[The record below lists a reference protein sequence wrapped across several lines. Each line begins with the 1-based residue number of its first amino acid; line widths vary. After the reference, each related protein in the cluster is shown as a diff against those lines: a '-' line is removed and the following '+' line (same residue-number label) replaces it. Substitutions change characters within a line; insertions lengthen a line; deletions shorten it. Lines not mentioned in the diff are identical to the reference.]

1 MTTATGNWLGRVNA
15 AAGSYST
22 TFATQ
27 KAMFLKLFAGEVL
40 TAFEEQNVMLPVT
53 TVRSITSGKTAQFP
67 ALGRTTAEYHTP
79 GEEILGGN
87 IKTNEVTINIDD
99 LLISSVFIDSLE
111 ETMNHYDVR
120 GPYAQ
125 EIGAALAKRM
135 DQNLLRLVDI
145 GANVSLSPATVTGM
159 EAGSLIDSEDVDLT
173 DGDNVATYIFKC
185 AQELDDNFI
194 PSDNR
199 YVVLTPAMFYAL
211 IQSAKAVN
219 RDWSPNTTGS
229 YQDGSVFQVA
239 GMNILKS
246 SHIQTSNY
254 TAAAGEN
261 NSYVDGTNTANEPDN
276 FASTQ
281 FLAFHSSAVGTVKL
295 KDISIE
301 AEYDMRRQGSLMV
314 AKAAVGHGVL
324 RPEAC
329 VKVYT

>member
-1 MTTATGNWLGRVNA
+1 MSAATPNWLGRVNA

-53 TVRSITSGKTAQFP
+53 TVRTINSGKTAQFP
-67 ALGRTTAEYHTP
+67 ALGRTTASYHTP
-79 GEEILGGN
+79 GAEITGGN
-87 IKTNEVTINIDD
+87 VKTNEITINIDD

-111 ETMNHYDVR
+111 ETMNHFDVR

-135 DQNLLRLVDI
+135 DENLLRLVDI
-145 GANVSLSPATVTGM
+145 GAQNQTPTVTGL
-159 EAGSLIDSEDVDLT
+159 EAGIEIDTGSDALT
-173 DGDNVATYIFKC
+173 DGDNVAKYIFQA
-185 AQELDDNFI
+185 AQKFDENHV
-194 PSDNR
+194 PQENR
-199 YVVLTPAMFYAL
+199 YAVMPPSMFYAL

-219 RDWSPNTTGS
+219 RDWSPNASGS
-229 YQDGSVFQVA
+229 YQGGSVMQVA
-239 GMNILKS
+239 GVNILKS
-246 SHIQTSNY
+246 NHLTTSNY
-254 TAAAGEN
+254 TAVDGEN
-261 NSYVDGTNTANEPDN
+261 NSYVDANNTANDPGN

-301 AEYDMRRQGSLMV
+301 AEYDMRRQGTLMV
-314 AKAAVGHGVL
+314 AKCAVGHGVL
-324 RPEAC
+324 RPESC
-329 VKVYT
+329 IKFYT

>member
-1 MTTATGNWLGRVNA
+1 MAASTPNWVGRVNA

-27 KAMFLKLFAGEVL
+27 KALFLKLFAGEVL

-53 TVRSITSGKTAQFP
+53 TVRTINSGKTAQFP

-79 GEEILGGN
+79 GAEILGGN

-111 ETMNHYDVR
+111 EAMNHYDVR

-145 GANVSLSPATVTGM
+145 GANVSLKPATVTGM
-159 EAGSLIDSEDVDLT
+159 EAGQTVDIEGADMT
-173 DGDNVATYIFKC
+173 DGDVVAAKIFQA
-185 AQELDDNFI
+185 AQKFDENFI
-194 PSDNR
+194 PQDNR
-199 YVVLTPAMFYAL
+199 YAVLPPSMFYAL

-219 RDWSPNTTGS
+219 RDWSPNASGS
-229 YQDGSVFQVA
+229 YQGGAVTQVA
-239 GMNILKS
+239 GVNILKS
-246 SHIQTSNY
+246 NHIQTTNY
-254 TAAAGEN
+254 TAVDGEN

-276 FASTQ
+276 FASTS
-281 FLAFHSSAVGTVKL
+281 FLAFHSSGVGTVKL

-301 AEYDMRRQGSLMV
+301 AEYDMRRQGTLMV
-314 AKAAVGHGVL
+314 AKCAVGHGVL
-324 RPEAC
+324 RPESC
-329 VKVYT
+329 IKFYT